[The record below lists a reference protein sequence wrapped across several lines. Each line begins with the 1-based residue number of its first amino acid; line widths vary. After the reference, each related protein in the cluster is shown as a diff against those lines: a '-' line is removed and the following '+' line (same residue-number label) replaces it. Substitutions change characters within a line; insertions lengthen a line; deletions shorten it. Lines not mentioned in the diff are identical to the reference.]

1 MVGLSKENDDESLG
15 DGCELDA
22 IRPSLP
28 STEDASLHRTAE
40 ADNQREASH
49 ADNPTLVESEY
60 PSEAEVLP
68 INVMLTEP
76 ELGEFLP
83 RLDRT
88 QGALNENPEVKLE
101 L

>member
-1 MVGLSKENDDESLG
+1 
-15 DGCELDA
+15 
-22 IRPSLP
+22 
-28 STEDASLHRTAE
+28 
-40 ADNQREASH
+40 
-49 ADNPTLVESEY
+49 
-60 PSEAEVLP
+60 
-68 INVMLTEP
+68 MLTEP

>member
-1 MVGLSKENDDESLG
+1 MTIAPDDGELDGMVEMMLGLLKENDDESLG

-22 IRPSLP
+22 IRLSLD

-60 PSEAEVLP
+60 PSEA
-68 INVMLTEP
+68 
-76 ELGEFLP
+76 
-83 RLDRT
+83 
-88 QGALNENPEVKLE
+88 
-101 L
+101 